1 MVRGIGENGHKIFL
15 DINKVSNGLT
25 VAKANQVFNLSIFK
39 DSLVDFKNNV
49 FEDISQSIFLS
60 FQSPESE

>member
-15 DINKVSNGLT
+15 EINKVSNGLT

-49 FEDISQSIFLS
+49 FAGYLPINVLELS
-60 FQSPESE
+60 VPRK

>member
-1 MVRGIGENGHKIFL
+1 MVRGIGKNGHKIFL
-15 DINKVSNGLT
+15 EINKVSNGLT

-49 FEDISQSIFLS
+49 FAGCLPINILELS
-60 FQSPESE
+60 VPRK